1 MSQQAPAGAGNAGAV
16 SVRHRFDEHRLER
29 YLREHLE
36 DFGERMEVRQFQ
48 GGASNPTFLL
58 TTNSEDGPKRF
69 VLRKK
74 PPGDLLS
81 SAHQIEREYQ
91 VMSALAGR
99 VPTPRM
105 RLLCEDD
112 NVIGT
117 SFYLMDFLEG
127 RIFRDAGLPGLSREE
142 RTAIYDEMNRALAGL
157 HALDPNAV
165 GLGEFGK
172 PGDFFERQLARWTR
186 QYRAAETDT
195 NAAMEE
201 LIAELPRRLPDDRT
215 SGLVHGD
222 YRLENLMFHP
232 TEPKLIAVLDW
243 ELSTVGHP
251 LADLAYNAFLWRSDH
266 SGWGTLKGVDLAGS
280 GIPSEQS
287 YVDAYCARTGR
298 GGIVD
303 WPFYLAFAVF
313 RLAAISQGVF
323 RRTLAGNLALDR
335 PAENSA
341 PRLARQALD
350 ILSGQ

>member
-1 MSQQAPAGAGNAGAV
+1 MPEHIPGNAGTV
-16 SVRHRFDEHRLER
+16 SARHRFDEPRLKR
-29 YLREHLE
+29 YLRDRLE
-36 DFGERMEVRQFQ
+36 DFGEDIEVRQFQ

-58 TTNSEDGPKRF
+58 TTVSGDGPKRF

-91 VMSALAGR
+91 VMFALAGH

-105 RLLCEDD
+105 RLLCEDAE
-112 NVIGT
+112 VIGT

-127 RIFRDAGLPGLSREE
+127 RIFRDAALPGLSREE
-142 RTAIYDEMNRALAGL
+142 RSAIYDEMNRALAGL
-157 HALDPNAV
+157 HALDPEML

-186 QYRAAETDT
+186 QYRAAETGT

-201 LIAELPRRLPDDRT
+201 LIAELPRRLPDDRA

-243 ELSTVGHP
+243 ELSTLGHP
-251 LADLAYNAFLWRSDH
+251 LADLAYNAFLWRSEH
-266 SGWGTLKGVDLAGS
+266 AGWGTLKGVDLAAS

-287 YVDAYCARTGR
+287 YVDAYCVRTGR
-298 GGIVD
+298 DGIDD
-303 WPFYLAFAVF
+303 WSFYLAFAVF
-313 RLAAISQGVF
+313 RLAAISQGVY

-341 PRLARQALD
+341 PRLAQQALD
-350 ILSGQ
+350 ILSAR